1 MNANTTPEPS
11 DPNALVRLPGV
22 IALTGMGRATIYDF
36 MQRGLFPQP
45 IKLGPKLAAWPA
57 DEISKINAA
66 RIAGKSHDEI
76 KVLVTALMDSRKD
89 RA

>member
-1 MNANTTPEPS
+1 MDVYPRNELTVR
-11 DPNALVRLPGV
+11 NALVRLPGV

-66 RIAGKSHDEI
+66 RIAGKSHAEI

-89 RA
+89 RV

>member
-1 MNANTTPEPS
+1 M
-11 DPNALVRLPGV
+11 
-22 IALTGMGRATIYDF
+22 
-36 MQRGLFPQP
+36 FPQP

-76 KVLVTALMDSRKD
+76 KALVTALMDSRKD